1 MGQQPFRV
9 TFAGSRTLYFVKQK
23 EMYGAWERIL
33 RYSSESH
40 AAAGSTADE
49 APCGQRGCDT
59 IGPVPVSAV
68 TGGHETGRTGKSGV
82 GRPSAAIWE
91 GGFTRAPLC

>member
-9 TFAGSRTLYFVKQK
+9 TLDGSRTLYFVKQK
-23 EMYGAWERIL
+23 EVYGAWERIL

-40 AAAGSTADE
+40 TAAGSAADD

-68 TGGHETGRTGKSGV
+68 AGGTKQGARENREY
-82 GRPSAAIWE
+82 AA
-91 GGFTRAPLC
+91 RLLR